1 MEEELYNQL
10 DEDSRKKMIYKMA
23 SERDEESN
31 DVKAATKIKD
41 KNGMLVTDRKEVPY
55 IWKEYFKTLLN
66 QREKREL
73 NRPSAVEGELT
84 KEEIGFEEMHEEYE
98 EM

>member
-1 MEEELYNQL
+1 M
-10 DEDSRKKMIYKMA
+10 
-23 SERDEESN
+23 
-31 DVKAATKIKD
+31 KAATKIKD

-55 IWKEYFKTLLN
+55 IWEEYFKTLLN

-84 KEEIGFEEMHEEYE
+84 KE
-98 EM
+98 